1 MLKNYK
7 YLKHKSMITAKFRT
21 PRLNLL
27 KRKTFFVDQEIVNKV
42 IKSVANVCQVD
53 EKLITKKGRY
63 RPQVLARNMCFYI
76 LHVHYKQK
84 SAQIAPYFNRD
95 RTTVLHGV
103 NTFVNDVEVVPF
115 YMEQYN
121 EVRSKIK
128 IPKLYSDNY

>member
-1 MLKNYK
+1 MT
-7 YLKHKSMITAKFRT
+7 TAKFRT

-27 KRKTFFVDQEIVNKV
+27 KRKTFFVDQDIVNKV
-42 IKSVANVCQVD
+42 IKSVASVCQVD

-103 NTFVNDVEVVPF
+103 NTFINDLEVVPY
-115 YMEQYN
+115 YMEQYIVAKAN
-121 EVRSKIK
+121 IN
-128 IPKLYSDNY
+128 IPLIYTEPY

>member
-1 MLKNYK
+1 
-7 YLKHKSMITAKFRT
+7 MITAKFRT
-21 PRLNLL
+21 PRQNLL
-27 KRKTFFVDQEIVNKV
+27 KRKPLFVDQDIVNDIVSKV
-42 IKSVANVCQVD
+42 AKVCNVN

-84 SAQIAPYFNRD
+84 SAQIAPYFHRD

-121 EVRSKIK
+121 EVISKIK